1 MKMISAMKTI
11 LLMQIVVAVL
21 SELPCHAHDEN
32 IHRFITKSAF
42 YSSSGL
48 NTFLSDNLYPNPH
61 LITAQPHGYSSSEN
75 LPPEKW
81 LEWGAYY
88 EDMEDRII
96 GGAFDSPRAQDHFY
110 TVTFQPPRIPGQVIG
125 LTDSSE
131 HFLSPW
137 GTNSFAWAAIK
148 GVRPVV
154 DVKPNDQ
161 TWSDARS
168 YEFAALTNTTQSL
181 REENLALMLDSLG
194 HVLHLNQ
201 DLTSPDHVRNDN
213 HYNIPHRFIENYG
226 QQNYLKNPQWFVL
239 PQNATIGWANWQSK
253 GFTNLLNFWDTGKYA
268 GGSSDALVQE
278 AAGNTKLGLAEWSNG
293 NFLGEDALYNEIIG
307 SDVIHSFPFPS
318 LYSGTTFPSIRSH
331 LAAGTETSF
340 LKDGKPINRIAISKT
355 TSDGIPI
362 THHSVLNYLGA
373 SFPRKAAPIAKVAIT
388 INDPSVLQDYHD
400 QLIPK
405 AVEYSTGILDY
416 FFRGTMD
423 VSVIGYDTNTL
434 RYTNLIVNTSGQ
446 DFSGGTFSIYQDD
459 TNGIRTLIAQ
469 TNFLNQTLPDGDS
482 MTMTFPSSTPQSTNL
497 FLVYQ
502 GTIGVDSSGNA
513 LDPVDT
519 NICIAV
525 EKFMPW
531 IEQTITYNHYATLE
545 SFGLQPGATITTNLE
560 SYDFEFTPTHG
571 NFEVIIN
578 GGNLN
583 DIGSI
588 GGIDAPMHGM
598 TPCGIPGNPSTFYP
612 GTVIPESAVTI
623 IRNRLAVKIVVIDNC
638 AGWIG
643 WSNVSITWRV
653 WPAP

>member
-1 MKMISAMKTI
+1 MWYPYPSLFTSTPYLQHGAYVDTVPLKNKKVVNRYYLPKTSNGIQVNHFSTISYFGAKFPNKIFQVTTSI
-11 LLMQIVVAVL
+11 KDDNVL
-21 SELPCHAHDEN
+21 S
-32 IHRFITKSAF
+32 
-42 YSSSGL
+42 
-48 NTFLSDNLYPNPH
+48 
-61 LITAQPHGYSSSEN
+61 
-75 LPPEKW
+75 
-81 LEWGAYY
+81 
-88 EDMEDRII
+88 
-96 GGAFDSPRAQDHFY
+96 
-110 TVTFQPPRIPGQVIG
+110 
-125 LTDSSE
+125 
-131 HFLSPW
+131 
-137 GTNSFAWAAIK
+137 
-148 GVRPVV
+148 
-154 DVKPNDQ
+154 
-161 TWSDARS
+161 
-168 YEFAALTNTTQSL
+168 
-181 REENLALMLDSLG
+181 
-194 HVLHLNQ
+194 
-201 DLTSPDHVRNDN
+201 
-213 HYNIPHRFIENYG
+213 
-226 QQNYLKNPQWFVL
+226 
-239 PQNATIGWANWQSK
+239 
-253 GFTNLLNFWDTGKYA
+253 
-268 GGSSDALVQE
+268 
-278 AAGNTKLGLAEWSNG
+278 
-293 NFLGEDALYNEIIG
+293 
-307 SDVIHSFPFPS
+307 
-318 LYSGTTFPSIRSH
+318 
-331 LAAGTETSF
+331 
-340 LKDGKPINRIAISKT
+340 
-355 TSDGIPI
+355 
-362 THHSVLNYLGA
+362 
-373 SFPRKAAPIAKVAIT
+373 
-388 INDPSVLQDYHD
+388 DYHD
-400 QLIPK
+400 AFIPK
-405 AVEYSTGILDY
+405 AVKYSAGLLDY

-578 GGNLN
+578 GGNLD